1 MVVKITHSHLWYLCI
16 PVSARHSVWHLWR
29 HDWTHQ
35 LSGNLLARWL
45 HILMPIWT
53 SLDSTKSVG
62 QFLNGRFSSTG
73 TRFVAVRVVRQWRIW
88 GVVIEGFLHVVFV
101 MLSCMFQ
108 CRSIQQSRDFQ
119 DGSTDSQPKQL
130 GDLLTADDAR
140 PRALSLLEDAGRC
153 TVGLS
158 ENRLLQDLMV
168 N

>member
-1 MVVKITHSHLWYLCI
+1 M
-16 PVSARHSVWHLWR
+16 
-29 HDWTHQ
+29 
-35 LSGNLLARWL
+35 
-45 HILMPIWT
+45 
-53 SLDSTKSVG
+53 
-62 QFLNGRFSSTG
+62 F
-73 TRFVAVRVVRQWRIW
+73 
-88 GVVIEGFLHVVFV
+88 FV

-140 PRALSLLEDAGRC
+140 PRALSLLEDVGRF
-153 TVGLS
+153 VVLS